1 VDDSTGSGV
10 LAALGADLAALWATL
25 GSAEELD
32 LETAE
37 GAVRDGVLAIGARLL
52 AASVAVRG
60 TGKAGAHRPC
70 PCGGTAACAG
80 YRPKEVQTVVGWI
93 TVRRD

>member
-1 VDDSTGSGV
+1 MDDSTGSGV
-10 LAALGADLAALWATL
+10 LAALGADLAALWETL

-37 GAVRDGVLAIGARLL
+37 GAVRERVLAIGARLL

-70 PCGGTAACAG
+70 PCGGTAVCAG
-80 YRPKEVQTVVGWI
+80 YRPKEVQTVVG
-93 TVRRD
+93 